1 MAGKEERIARV
12 VAILEAVQNLSLV
25 VRGNMD
31 NAEPVFIVGGI
42 GKRKTHYFEN
52 VVQMD
57 HLSLKLGEDLKSKLK
72 EGYRAGLLE
81 GYNFDNED
89 EIKAELNTVGI
100 GEFFADLKQEV
111 RAYYESL
118 ED

>member
-1 MAGKEERIARV
+1 
-12 VAILEAVQNLSLV
+12 
-25 VRGNMD
+25 
-31 NAEPVFIVGGI
+31 
-42 GKRKTHYFEN
+42 
-52 VVQMD
+52 MD
-57 HLSLKLGEDLKSKLK
+57 HLSLKLGEDLKSKLA

-89 EIKAELNTVGI
+89 AIKAELNTVGI